1 MRDTSRLDHLS
12 RLSRA
17 LERSVRAFET
27 SLEWGQRL
35 SSTLPTGSRLL
46 VGGNGGSA
54 AQAQHLTA
62 ELVCRYRQERRPF
75 SAIALHA
82 ETSALTAI
90 VNDYGQDEMFARQV
104 EAHGRPGDICL
115 LMSTSGTSRNILN
128 AARRARACQVE
139 VWSMTGPEPNPVA
152 ALSDDALC
160 IEADDT
166 AAVQELHLVALH
178 MMCEELDAKL
188 LAPGLLL
195 EQEAG

>member
-1 MRDTSRLDHLS
+1 MHDTSRLDHLS
-12 RLSRA
+12 RLRRA
-17 LERSVRAFET
+17 LERSWQTFDTAID
-27 SLEWGQRL
+27 WGERL
-35 SSTLPTGSRLL
+35 STVLPAGRTLL

-62 ELVCRYRQERRPF
+62 ELVCRYRRDRRPF

-90 VNDYGQDEMFARQV
+90 VNDYGPDEMFARQV

-115 LMSTSGTSRNILN
+115 LMSTSGTSSNILS
-128 AARRARACQVE
+128 AARRARACNVE
-139 VWSMTGPEPNPVA
+139 VWSMTGPAPNPLA
-152 ALSDDALC
+152 ALSDQALC

-178 MMCEELDAKL
+178 MMCEEMDAQLLDPRL
-188 LAPGLLL
+188 LV
-195 EQEAG
+195 EQEVR